1 MLTLQ
6 AEKRQIFGKKLKA
19 TRLSGQLPAVMY
31 GAKDK
36 AEALF
41 VPTKEFK
48 KIFTT
53 AGESTVIALTL
64 AEGKKEVL
72 INDVVFHPVSGEPLH
87 ADFYVI
93 DKTKIIKIK
102 VPLRFEGT
110 APAVKDLGATLVKV
124 KHELEIETLPLSIP
138 HDIEV
143 DITALT
149 ALDSQITVADLKV
162 AKDVK
167 IIDEATEVV
176 ASVAVAKEE
185 EETPAA
191 PIDLSAI
198 EVEKKG
204 KKEDEEGAVAES
216 AE

>member
-19 TRLSGQLPAVMY
+19 TRLSGQLPVVMY

-48 KIFTT
+48 KVLAT
-53 AGESTVIALTL
+53 AGESTVIALNL
-64 AEGKKEVL
+64 GESKKEVL

-93 DKTKIIKIK
+93 DKTKTLKIK
-102 VPLRFEGT
+102 VPLRFEGI

-143 DITALT
+143 DISALT
-149 ALDSQITVADLKV
+149 ALDSQVTVADLKIP
-162 AKDVK
+162 KDVK
-167 IIDEATEVV
+167 VIDEAAEVV

-185 EETPAA
+185 EEVAA
-191 PIDLSAI
+191 PVDLSSI

-204 KKEDEEGAVAES
+204 KKEEEEAPAE
-216 AE
+216 AAA

>member
-6 AEKRQIFGKKLKA
+6 AEKRQIFGKKLKPK
-19 TRLSGQLPAVMY
+19 RLSGQLPAVMY

-48 KIFTT
+48 KVLTA
-53 AGESTVIALTL
+53 AGESTVIALTM

-93 DKTKIIKIK
+93 DKTKTIKIK
-102 VPLRFEGT
+102 VPFRFEGV

-124 KHELEIETLPLSIP
+124 KHELEIEALPLSIP

-143 DITALT
+143 DISSLT
-149 ALDSQITVADLKV
+149 ALDSQVTVADLKIP
-162 AKDVK
+162 KDVK
-167 IIDEATEVV
+167 VIDEAAEVV

-185 EETPAA
+185 EEVVA
-191 PIDLSAI
+191 PVDLSAI

-204 KKEDEEGAVAES
+204 KKEEEEGAAAEPT
-216 AE
+216 E